1 MSIPTKIR
9 IHELAPSP
17 NCMKARIGMNLKSVP
32 FKKIAA
38 NPTDRSAIVKAFGQP
53 LTPAMEAGDM
63 KLFDSHAILRWLDAN
78 AKKGPRLFSP
88 DYEGMKAIEE
98 WELFARTGLRRGL
111 RPMFGMAFG
120 RLPVEDDAIAAANAA
135 LNQDTAGIEAALE
148 AGPWLM
154 GERISAAD
162 VMVAPLLYWASAPE
176 HEAARALPFYGVMRR
191 FDLGPNRERTRDW
204 VARVMAWD
212 CWINPA
218 ASSTSKPAVKRPA
231 AKAAAKAKPAAAAK
245 RGAKASKPAPAVKAQ
260 AKANAKAKAKAK
272 PVARRAA
279 AKKAAAVKRP
289 AKRAAKKQR

>member
-32 FKKIAA
+32 FKKVAA

-98 WELFARTGLRRGL
+98 WEVFARTGLRRGL

-120 RLPVEDDAIAAANAA
+120 RLPVEDGAIAAANAA

-148 AGPWLM
+148 AGPWLT

-176 HEAARALPFYGVMRR
+176 HEVARALPFYGVMRR

-218 ASSTSKPAVKRPA
+218 ASSTSKAAVKRPA
-231 AKAAAKAKPAAAAK
+231 VKAKAPAKAK
-245 RGAKASKPAPAVKAQ
+245 V
-260 AKANAKAKAKAK
+260 KAK
-272 PVARRAA
+272 PVVRRAA

-289 AKRAAKKQR
+289 AKKVAKKAAKKQR

>member
-78 AKKGPRLFSP
+78 AKQGPRLFSP

-98 WELFARTGLRRGL
+98 WEVFARTGLRRGL

-120 RLPVEDDAIAAANAA
+120 RMPVEDGAVAAANAA

-176 HEAARALPFYGVMRR
+176 HEVARALPFYGVMRR

-218 ASSTSKPAVKRPA
+218 ASSTAKTAAKRPA
-231 AKAAAKAKPAAAAK
+231 AKAKPTAAAK
-245 RGAKASKPAPAVKAQ
+245 MGAKAVKPAPSTKSKSKSKSKAM
-260 AKANAKAKAKAK
+260 
-272 PVARRAA
+272 PTVRRAG
-279 AKKAAAVKRP
+279 AKKAAPVKRP
-289 AKRAAKKQR
+289 AKQAAKKKR

>member
-32 FKKIAA
+32 FKKLAV
-38 NPTDRSAIVKAFGQP
+38 NPTDRSAMVKVFGQP
-53 LTPAMEAGDM
+53 LTPAMEAGGM

-78 AKKGPRLFSP
+78 VKKGPRLFSS

-98 WELFARTGLRRGL
+98 WEVFARTGLRRGL

-120 RLPVEDDAIAAANAA
+120 RLPVEDAAIAAANAA

-148 AGPWLM
+148 AGPWLT

-162 VMVAPLLYWASAPE
+162 VMVAPMLYWASSPE
-176 HEAARALPFYGVMRR
+176 HDVARALPFYDVMRR
-191 FDLGPNRERTRDW
+191 FDLGANRERTRDW

-218 ASSTSKPAVKRPA
+218 ASAAAKPAKKAKTVKQ
-231 AKAAAKAKPAAAAK
+231 AKAGKTAKAKPAAK
-245 RGAKASKPAPAVKAQ
+245 S
-260 AKANAKAKAKAK
+260 
-272 PVARRAA
+272 AA
-279 AKKAAAVKRP
+279 AKKG
-289 AKRAAKKQR
+289 RAAKAAGKSKPASKSKPARKGKAARKGKR

>member
-98 WELFARTGLRRGL
+98 WEVFARTGLRRGL

-120 RLPVEDDAIAAANAA
+120 RMPVEDEAVAAANAA

-218 ASSTSKPAVKRPA
+218 ASATAKPAAKRPA
-231 AKAAAKAKPAAAAK
+231 AKAAAKP
-245 RGAKASKPAPAVKAQ
+245 
-260 AKANAKAKAKAK
+260 KAKAK
-272 PVARRAA
+272 PVVRRAA
-279 AKKAAAVKRP
+279 AKKAAAVKGP
-289 AKRAAKKQR
+289 SKSVAKKAAKKAAKKKR